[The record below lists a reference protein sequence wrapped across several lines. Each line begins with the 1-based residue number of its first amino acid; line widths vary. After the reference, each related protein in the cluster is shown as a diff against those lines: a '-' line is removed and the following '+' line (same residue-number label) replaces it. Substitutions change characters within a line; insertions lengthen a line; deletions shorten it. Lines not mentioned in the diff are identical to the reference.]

1 MSRLGQGTYQLHL
14 VLDAEE
20 LKLRVGPSTDT
31 IRQLGDELEARDEGN
46 IILVQLVDEG
56 TLEVGDRERKGT
68 TPLGRQVADMVLGSK
83 SSKLIDTLNMV
94 ARVSVADQVR

>member
-46 IILVQLVDEG
+46 IILVQ
-56 TLEVGDRERKGT
+56 
-68 TPLGRQVADMVLGSK
+68 QVADMVLGSK